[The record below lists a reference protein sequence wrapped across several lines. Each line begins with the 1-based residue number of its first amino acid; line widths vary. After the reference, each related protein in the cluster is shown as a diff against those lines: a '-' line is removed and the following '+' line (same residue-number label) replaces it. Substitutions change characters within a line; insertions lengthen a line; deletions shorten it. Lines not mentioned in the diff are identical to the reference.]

1 MTATIGCVAR
11 PIEQLL
17 ADEFLEGVES
27 LSIEELRAR
36 REDCQ
41 RVEVGLSYVR
51 RLAQGRLDILVA
63 DLRRRADG
71 GRLDVQAV
79 LDQLNDILSEGLRGA
94 DQGRLPSLI
103 VPEVTAEIEA
113 ELEAAVPTTTL
124 ADLVHLTDAEAL
136 KCGEA
141 LRDLEKK
148 VSIQRRALHE
158 RIDIFERDLVRRYKA
173 NEVDVDSLLK

>member
-1 MTATIGCVAR
+1 VAR
-11 PIEQLL
+11 PIEELL
-17 ADEFLEGVES
+17 ADESANTVETLTIDQLRSLREEHQQLEV
-27 LSIEELRAR
+27 A
-36 REDCQ
+36 
-41 RVEVGLSYVR
+41 LSYVR
-51 RLAQGRLDILVA
+51 RLTQGRLDILVA

-94 DQGRLPSLI
+94 DQGRLPSLM
-103 VPEVTAEIEA
+103 VPEVTAELEA

-136 KCGEA
+136 RCGEA
-141 LRDLEKK
+141 LRDLEKR
-148 VSIQRRALHE
+148 VSIQRRALHD
-158 RIDIFERDLVRRYKA
+158 RIDVFERDLVRRYKA

>member
-1 MTATIGCVAR
+1 MAR
-11 PIEQLL
+11 PIEQIL
-17 ADEFLEGVES
+17 ADDAVATVES
-27 LSIEELRAR
+27 LSIEELRSR
-36 REDCQ
+36 REECQ
-41 RVEVGLSYVR
+41 EVEVALSYVR

-94 DQGRLPSLI
+94 DQGRLPSLL
-103 VPEVTAEIEA
+103 VPEVTAELEA

-136 KCGEA
+136 RCGEA

-148 VSIQRRALHE
+148 VSVQRRSLHD
-158 RIDIFERDLVRRYKA
+158 RIDVYERDLVRRYKA